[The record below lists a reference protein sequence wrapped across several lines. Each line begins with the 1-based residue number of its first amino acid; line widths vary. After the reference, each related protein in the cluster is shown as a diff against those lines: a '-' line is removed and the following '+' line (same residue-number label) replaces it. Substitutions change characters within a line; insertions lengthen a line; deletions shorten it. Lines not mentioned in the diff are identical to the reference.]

1 MPPSG
6 LSIFS
11 IVGRLP
17 ESRLRQR
24 PESGCGRDPDP
35 GCNGFDGVAGDG
47 GPNCQIGGERRA
59 VIVKEPQ
66 EANRSDVSWPR
77 PAVSIIIVS
86 FNTKDLL
93 IKCLASI
100 RRYPPSVP
108 CEVIVVDNGSHD
120 GSPDA
125 VERGFPEVSVIRN
138 GENLGFGAANN
149 RGLRDARGE
158 IILFMNSDTELLP
171 TSLEPLL
178 DRLAQQ
184 SDVGIVGPTEQ
195 LHEGTPY
202 PTICPA
208 PDFRYVFLTHT
219 KLRYRWYWNPRIN
232 PYRLMWECA
241 LASGQPVRVDWLSGA
256 SLMVRRAVLDQVG
269 AFDEG
274 YFMYM
279 EETDL
284 CERVRRAGW
293 GVEYVPAGRIIHHG
307 GGATNKVKRGVLTLS
322 GAVSE
327 LRYFAKHR
335 SRGELLLLKGF
346 LFMEFLSRLA
356 VSGLTDPRRWAC
368 REVVRMILGLRPVC
382 VTRADIEGR

>member
-1 MPPSG
+1 
-6 LSIFS
+6 
-11 IVGRLP
+11 VTV
-17 ESRLRQR
+17 
-24 PESGCGRDPDP
+24 
-35 GCNGFDGVAGDG
+35 N
-47 GPNCQIGGERRA
+47 
-59 VIVKEPQ
+59 EPQ

-77 PAVSIIIVS
+77 PTVSIIIVS

-100 RRYPPSVP
+100 RRYPPSVS
-108 CEVIVVDNGSHD
+108 CEVIVVDNGSRD

-171 TSLEPLL
+171 ASLEPLL

-219 KLRYRWYWNPRIN
+219 KLRYRWYWNSRIN

-241 LASGQPVRVDWLSGA
+241 LTSGQPVRVDWLSGA
-256 SLMVRRAVLDQVG
+256 SLMVRRVVLDQVG

-346 LFMEFLSRLA
+346 LFMEFLARLA

-368 REVVRMILGLRPVC
+368 REVVRMILGLRPVS
-382 VTRADIEGR
+382 VTKADIEGR

>member
-1 MPPSG
+1 M
-6 LSIFS
+6 
-11 IVGRLP
+11 
-17 ESRLRQR
+17 
-24 PESGCGRDPDP
+24 
-35 GCNGFDGVAGDG
+35 N
-47 GPNCQIGGERRA
+47 
-59 VIVKEPQ
+59 EPHG
-66 EANRSDVSWPR
+66 ANRPAVSGAHPV
-77 PAVSIIIVS
+77 VSIIIVS
-86 FNTKDLL
+86 FNTKDFL

-100 RRYPPSVP
+100 RCHPPSVP

-125 VERGFPEVSVIRN
+125 VERGFPEVSMIRN

-149 RGLRDARGE
+149 RGLRDARGD

-171 TSLEPLL
+171 KSLDPLL
-178 DRLAQQ
+178 DRLAQRP
-184 SDVGIVGPTEQ
+184 DVGVVGPTEQ
-195 LHEGTPY
+195 LREGTPY

-232 PYRLMWECA
+232 PYRLRWERA
-241 LASGQPVRVDWLSGA
+241 LASGEPVRVDWLSGA
-256 SLMVRRAVLDQVG
+256 SLMVRRTVLDQVG

-284 CERVRRAGW
+284 CERARRAGW

-307 GGATNKVKRGVLTLS
+307 GGATSKVKGGVLTLS

-327 LRYFAKHR
+327 LRYFTKHR
-335 SRGELLLLKGF
+335 SRGERLLLKSF
-346 LFMEFLSRLA
+346 LFTEFLLRLA

-368 REVVRMILGLRPVC
+368 REVVRMILGLRPAS
-382 VTRADIEGR
+382 VTRADIEGK